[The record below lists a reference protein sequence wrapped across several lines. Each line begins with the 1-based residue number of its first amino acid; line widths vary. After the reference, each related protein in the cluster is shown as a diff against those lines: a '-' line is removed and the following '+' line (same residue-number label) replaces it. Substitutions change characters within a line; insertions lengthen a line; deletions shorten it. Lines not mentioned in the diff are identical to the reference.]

1 MSGSSARVMYSA
13 EFTGG
18 LSRGVCSPDYHYTP
32 QIICYIVVLKV
43 LKSGVYFKIF
53 RMFKL
58 ISIEEWP
65 AINIILDGSRVIS
78 N

>member
-1 MSGSSARVMYSA
+1 MYSA

-43 LKSGVYFKIF
+43 LKVTGDRYCNLLNI
-53 RMFKL
+53 
-58 ISIEEWP
+58 
-65 AINIILDGSRVIS
+65 AIYHE
-78 N
+78 